1 MKCIMYGVRTLQ
13 CSNPG
18 SGPHGDVPWFSQFT
32 QKQRSQKPMLCQQPT
47 REIHLTRWVTPRF
60 RCDLKGDVES
70 WALGHILNARAVV
83 GEIHLP
89 QCSDTRLSLGHSS
102 GQFTHFIFAFLSV
115 LIFFWYTERDSN
127 WLVPALSRQ
136 SEVSDRVIFW
146 PAIYGSQRII
156 FSSNKDL
163 PDSDIEYSAVQ
174 LPCSVTVNA
183 YNDYCTRHNVQLLV
197 NINN

>member
-1 MKCIMYGVRTLQ
+1 MYHVWCQNAARPLTQTLQ

-32 QKQRSQKPMLCQQPT
+32 QKQRLQKPMLCQQPT
-47 REIHLTRWVTPRF
+47 REIHLTRWVTQRF

-102 GQFTHFIFAFLSV
+102 EQFTHFIFAFYQ
-115 LIFFWYTERDSN
+115 FWYFSDTQKEIPTGWCRLF
-127 WLVPALSRQ
+127 LVRARCLTGSYSDQPYMDHKGLSFPLTRIYQIQTLNIQQSSCPAASL
-136 SEVSDRVIFW
+136 
-146 PAIYGSQRII
+146 
-156 FSSNKDL
+156 
-163 PDSDIEYSAVQ
+163 
-174 LPCSVTVNA
+174 
-183 YNDYCTRHNVQLLV
+183 
-197 NINN
+197 